1 MFSSMRET
9 FTKMAVCAAFI
20 DRLLDQLREAIPNLP
35 ATSEMRDCFH
45 IPLCNGYALSVSI
58 PTSSN
63 RNLTVCTGLQAQCN
77 ATASTSFSGPPGVG
91 LKLNVGGTPTDS
103 VDHIIVETVLFKGDN
118 IVYDRDLGYSDV
130 RYHDFNSQA
139 ILTEYER
146 LMALLAERD

>member
-1 MFSSMRET
+1 MFSSMREKL
-9 FTKMAVCAAFI
+9 FKMAVCAEFI
-20 DRLLDQLREAIPNLP
+20 ERLLDQLREAIPNLP
-35 ATSEMRDCFH
+35 NTSEMRDCFH

-63 RNLTVCTGLQAQCN
+63 RNLT
-77 ATASTSFSGPPGVG
+77 
-91 LKLNVGGTPTDS
+91 PTDS

-118 IVYDRDLGYSDV
+118 IVDDRDLGYSDV